1 MSRTAWEIVQIARD
15 IKRPTAG
22 YFIENIFTDFV
33 ELHGDKQFADDA
45 AIIGGIGRIGGMP
58 VTVVG
63 QEKGSS
69 VSDKALRNFGCAHP
83 EGYRKSL
90 RLIRQAEKFGRPVV
104 CIVDT
109 QGAFCGIGAEERG
122 MGEAIARNL
131 MELSRVKVPVV
142 SVLIGEGGSGGALAL
157 AVSDKLA
164 MLENS
169 VYSILS
175 PEGFSS
181 ILWKDSSRAEEAASL
196 MRMTADQVHKMG
208 LIDDVIA
215 EPRTGATTEDEGMF
229 ARYVGEYIE
238 NSLKELAKKTTT
250 KLLDDRYKKLR
261 AFGQEYIIKNKSGK

>member
-1 MSRTAWEIVQIARD
+1 MSKTAWETVQVARD
-15 IKRPTAG
+15 IKRPTAQ
-22 YFIENIFTDFV
+22 YFIDNIFTDFV
-33 ELHGDKQFADDA
+33 EMHGDRLFADDRGDNRRHRA
-45 AIIGGIGRIGGMP
+45 DRRPAGDCR
-58 VTVVG
+58 G
-63 QEKGSS
+63 QEKGSR

-109 QGAFCGIGAEERG
+109 QGAFCGVGAEERG

-131 MELSRVKVPVV
+131 MELSRVRVPVV

-175 PEGFSS
+175 PEVFPAYCG
-181 ILWKDSSRAEEAASL
+181 KTRRA
-196 MRMTADQVHKMG
+196 RK
-208 LIDDVIA
+208 
-215 EPRTGATTEDEGMF
+215 R
-229 ARYVGEYIE
+229 
-238 NSLKELAKKTTT
+238 
-250 KLLDDRYKKLR
+250 LR
-261 AFGQEYIIKNKSGK
+261 S